1 MRIIQQAAY
10 LVLSLLCYLLICV
23 VYDTFCPILNY
34 TVQFIIALTTDETKT
49 YAAAGRPK
57 DALKRERIL
66 AAATALFMQQGYE
79 LTSVEAIAKAADVSK
94 LTIYSHFTNK
104 TELFRIVIEQCCDQL
119 AAPESFIAYAKLPV
133 KQGLLQ
139 LGASLAALI
148 YSDEAIHLQRIM
160 QSEALQHAPIVKV
173 FYEAGPQRVKQAFA
187 ELLSA
192 WHQQKQL
199 DIADINRA
207 TEQFFSLL
215 KGEVY
220 TKAML
225 LLSPIPSAD
234 DIELHVQSTVLMFLA
249 TYQTN
254 PIRDPL

>member
-1 MRIIQQAAY
+1 MTT
-10 LVLSLLCYLLICV
+10 LIK
-23 VYDTFCPILNY
+23 DS
-34 TVQFIIALTTDETKT
+34 TKT
-49 YAAAGRPK
+49 LTATGRPK

-66 AAATALFMQQGYE
+66 TAATTLFMQQGYE
-79 LTSVEAIAKAADVSK
+79 LTSVEAIAKTADVSK

-104 TELFRIVIEQCCDQL
+104 TELFRVVIEQCCDQL

-160 QSEALQHAPIVKV
+160 QSEALQHGEIVKV
-173 FYEAGPQRVKQAFA
+173 FYEAGPQRVKLAFA
-187 ELLSA
+187 ELLSV
-192 WHQQKQL
+192 WHKQKQL
-199 DIADINRA
+199 VITDINRA

-220 TKAML
+220 VKAML
-225 LLSPIPSAD
+225 LLSPIPTAD
-234 DIELHVQSTVLMFLA
+234 EIELHVQSTVAMFLA
-249 TYQTN
+249 TYQVN
-254 PIRDPL
+254 PNMDPL